1 MYDHPRFSGRLGK
14 EREALDEPL
23 RRVNCN
29 DRREQDRERDRE
41 PDLEA
46 EEYTRESHRLA
57 AVTFLSALL

>member
-1 MYDHPRFSGRLGK
+1 MNMHDHPRFPGRLGK
-14 EREALDEPL
+14 EREALDELL

-29 DRREQDRERDRE
+29 DRREQDRE
-41 PDLEA
+41 PDLET